1 MRLEARDHVPEWLTF
16 LVPILAIFFS
26 LFVAATL
33 LIIADAPP
41 LESFYYLIKGAFGSK
56 NAIAETG
63 ARATPL
69 ILTGLAAGIAF
80 RAKFWN
86 IGAEGQL
93 YAGAIAV
100 TVVGTGAINL
110 PSTLMI
116 PFLFIVGALAGAV
129 AILPSVILK
138 QLFKVDEVVTTLL
151 MNFIIILFVS
161 FVLDGPLKDPMS
173 MGWPQAASIVDS
185 GVLPQIMERTRL
197 HFGFI
202 VAIVTALMIWFILGK
217 TTFGFKIRAVGYNSS
232 AAYHSGHS
240 VIKTMILVACISG
253 SLAGLAGVT
262 ETAGLK
268 GYLTLD
274 LSPGFGYTGIAVAM
288 LAALNPIGIV
298 FSAIFLA
305 TIYVGADSM
314 SRAMNVPTYL
324 ADVVVAVTVLSVL
337 ISLVLT
343 QYKFYFKSNSK

>member
-1 MRLEARDHVPEWLTF
+1 MRLEAREHVPDWLKF
-16 LVPILAIFFS
+16 LVPISAIVIA
-26 LFVAATL
+26 LIIAALL
-33 LIIADAPP
+33 LIIAGAPP
-41 LESFYYLIKGAFGSK
+41 IESFYYLVKGAFGSK

-100 TVVGTGAINL
+100 TIVGTGAVNL
-110 PSTLMI
+110 PSGVMI
-116 PFLFIVGALAGAV
+116 PFLFIIGALAVAAV
-129 AILPSVILK
+129 ILPSVILK
-138 QLFKVDEVVTTLL
+138 QFFKVDEVVTTLL
-151 MNFIIILFVS
+151 MNFIILLFVS
-161 FVLDGPLKDPMS
+161 FVLEGPLKDPMS
-173 MGWPQAASIVDS
+173 LGWPQAASIIDT
-185 GVLPQIMERTRL
+185 GILPQIMDRTRL
-197 HFGFI
+197 HLGFI
-202 VAIVTALMIWFILGK
+202 ISIFVAIVLWIILG
-217 TTFGFKIRAVGYNSS
+217 TTSFGFRIKAVGYNSS
-232 AAYHSGHS
+232 AANHSGHS
-240 VIKTMILVACISG
+240 VARTMILVACISG
-253 SLAGLAGVT
+253 GVAGLAGVT

-288 LAALNPIGIV
+288 LAALNPIGII

-337 ISLVLT
+337 VSLVLT
-343 QYKFYFKSNSK
+343 NYKINFQSASK

>member
-1 MRLEARDHVPEWLTF
+1 MRLEAREQVPDWLKF
-16 LVPILAIFFS
+16 SVPISAVIISLIIAAI
-26 LFVAATL
+26 L
-33 LIIADAPP
+33 LIIAGAPP
-41 LESFYYLIKGAFGSK
+41 IESFYYLIKGAFGSR

-93 YAGAIAV
+93 YAGAVAV

-110 PSTLMI
+110 PSSLMI
-116 PFLFIVGALAGAV
+116 PFLFITGALAGAAV
-129 AILPSVILK
+129 ILPSVMLK
-138 QLFKVDEVVTTLL
+138 QFFKVDEVVTTLL
-151 MNFIIILFVS
+151 MNFIILLFVS
-161 FVLDGPLKDPMS
+161 FVLEGPLKDPMS
-173 MGWPQAASIVDS
+173 LGWPQAASIVDN
-185 GVLPQIMERTRL
+185 GVLPQIMDRTRL
-197 HFGFI
+197 HFGFLI
-202 VAIVTALMIWFILGK
+202 AVFVAIALWVILAT
-217 TTFGFKIRAVGYNSS
+217 TTFGFIIKAVGHNAT
-232 AAYHSGHS
+232 AANHSGHS
-240 VIKTMILVACISG
+240 VARTMILVACISG
-253 SLAGLAGVT
+253 GVAGLAGVT

-288 LAALNPIGIV
+288 LAALNPIGII

-337 ISLVLT
+337 VSLVLT
-343 QYKFYFKSNSK
+343 NYRINFESTPK

>member
-1 MRLEARDHVPEWLTF
+1 MRLEARDYVPEWLTF

-26 LFVAATL
+26 LLVAAIL
-33 LIIADAPP
+33 LMIADAPP

-100 TVVGTGAINL
+100 TIVGTGAVSL
-110 PSTLMI
+110 PPILMI
-116 PFLFIVGALAGAV
+116 PFLFLLGALAGAA

-151 MNFIIILFVS
+151 MNFIILLFVS

-185 GVLPQIMERTRL
+185 GVLPQIIERTRL

-202 VAIVTALMIWFILGK
+202 VAIITALMIWLLLGK
-217 TTFGFKIRAVGYNSS
+217 TTFGFRIRAVGYNSN

-240 VIKTMILVACISG
+240 VIRTMILVACISG
-253 SLAGLAGVT
+253 GLAGMAGVT

-343 QYKFYFKSNSK
+343 QYKFYFKSYPK

>member
-1 MRLEARDHVPEWLTF
+1 MRLEAREHVPDWLKF
-16 LVPILAIFFS
+16 FVPLSAVMIAMFIAAILLVLAG
-26 LFVAATL
+26 
-33 LIIADAPP
+33 APP
-41 LESFYYLIKGAFGSK
+41 IESFYHLVKGAFGSK
-56 NAIAETG
+56 NSIAETG

-80 RAKFWN
+80 KAKFWN

-100 TVVGTGAINL
+100 TVVGTGLINL
-110 PSTLMI
+110 PTILMI
-116 PFLFIVGALAGAV
+116 PFLCLIGVAAGALV
-129 AILPSVILK
+129 ILPSVILK
-138 QLFKVDEVVTTLL
+138 QFFKVDEVVTTLL
-151 MNFIIILFVS
+151 MNFIVLLFVS
-161 FVLDGPLKDPMS
+161 FVLEGPLKDPMS
-173 MGWPQAASIVDS
+173 LGWPQGASIIDS

-197 HFGFI
+197 HLGFI
-202 VAIVTALMIWFILGK
+202 IGIFTAIIIWILLGK
-217 TTFGFKIRAVGYNSS
+217 TTFGFRVKAVGYNAS
-232 AAYHSGHS
+232 ATHHSGHS
-240 VIKTMILVACISG
+240 VIRTMIIVACISG
-253 SLAGLAGVT
+253 GLAGLAGVT

-288 LAALNPIGIV
+288 LAALNPIGII

-337 ISLVLT
+337 VSLVLT
-343 QYKFYFKSNSK
+343 NYKIYFKSLNQ